1 MWFYLIGDTEWEHF
15 DRIGTDGK
23 AGYLFYASL
32 EPASHLI
39 NIENG
44 IPKEYK
50 GFVDEMQVDF

>member
-1 MWFYLIGDTEWEHF
+1 V
-15 DRIGTDGK
+15 
-23 AGYLFYASL
+23 FYASL
-32 EPASHLI
+32 EPASRLI